1 MNDNLVHFSNTPI
14 FDQLKRERGYN
25 PKFPPNVVSPFTLDL
40 PKPAQEAAAVRGY
53 MAPGAW
59 MMKPVPKVNTP
70 EPVKLVVNFHPLDLV
85 NDYPD
90 EATFVRERVEE
101 FGRKHPDAANV
112 VMFTKEELDGTI
124 TLSIKGYEQPGVEMA
139 EKPVFSELKAE
150 PIREDLTKKQLE
162 VYRGLNLN
170 RPKVLQPDP
179 QIVADQME
187 GLGLNTPE
195 QTDESV
201 NAASTTDVPPTQVP
215 TPRPLW
221 FSDED
226 NADEE

>member
-1 MNDNLVHFSNTPI
+1 MNDNVLHFTNTPI

-59 MMKPVPKVNTP
+59 MMKPVPKIDTP
-70 EPVKLVVNFHPLDLV
+70 EPVKLIVNFHPLDLV

-101 FGRKHPDAANV
+101 FGRKHPDAVNV
-112 VMFTKEELDGTI
+112 TMSTKEELDGTI
-124 TLSIKGYEQPGVEMA
+124 TLSITGYEQPGIETT
-139 EKPVFSELKAE
+139 EKPIFSELKAE
-150 PIREDLTKKQLE
+150 PIRDKLADNQLALYRALAANQKAIKNDLDESIERMDRAMT
-162 VYRGLNLN
+162 
-170 RPKVLQPDP
+170 
-179 QIVADQME
+179 
-187 GLGLNTPE
+187 E

-201 NAASTTDVPPTQVP
+201 NAASTTDVPHTQYAA
-215 TPRPLW
+215 PRPLW